1 MASNLN
7 TPYGLQPV
15 ARLDGA
21 TWNDSLRVYFVPAA
35 NTNALFVGDP
45 IVKVA
50 ASADLNGINGVDLA
64 TAGTAGKITGVVC
77 GFYGSCPAAKSGGPS
92 LSNVNMFAS
101 SGTPGNFYRPAT
113 TALDYYV
120 LVNDDPEAQF
130 YVQENDT
137 GATTPLGVA
146 SVGKNANLI
155 AGTGSIYTGWSG
167 WMLNVTGVG
176 TGATLQVRIIGFTPD
191 PTGNPGGVFGKLIVQ
206 INTHTELPNSA
217 GI

>member
-1 MASNLN
+1 MATNYN
-7 TPYGLQPV
+7 TPFGLQPV

-21 TWNDSLRVYFVPAA
+21 VWNDSLRVYYVPAA
-35 NTNALFVGDP
+35 NTNALFDGDP
-45 IVKVA
+45 VLKVA
-50 ASADLNGINGVDLA
+50 GSADSNGINGVDLA
-64 TAGTAGKITGVVC
+64 AAGTAAKITGVVC
-77 GFYGSCPAAKSGGPS
+77 GFVGACTAGAPGGPT
-92 LSNVNMFAS
+92 LSQVGLFRF
-101 SGTPGNFYRPAT
+101 SGNPGPVYRPAS

-130 YVQENDT
+130 YIQENDT
-137 GATTPLGVA
+137 GTGTPLGVA

-155 AGTGSIYTGWSG
+155 AGTGSVYTGWSG

-176 TGATLQVRIIGFTPD
+176 TGNTLQVRIIGFTPD
-191 PTGNPGGVFGKLIVQ
+191 PTGNPGGLYGKLIVQ